1 MNLFIIGNGFDVGHD
16 LQTKYWDFRCY
27 LKGNQEYFLK
37 EFEEKYYFWGEEL
50 QTHLWNDFEFNLA
63 NIAED
68 ILFDEMYEST
78 DLGLEMG
85 NVYIYDTLKHH
96 FTEQFRYIEKLT
108 FYMKEWIKKVNESLG
123 TRNRRTSLIQES
135 QQDIFISFNYTT
147 TLEDIYNISDKNVL
161 HIHGLVYT
169 EDDLVLGHSN
179 ISRINYF
186 HEKYV
191 DCQNRFDEQSAPI
204 YLMLSNYC
212 SQTYKNVKEHIPQ
225 IASFNYSNIKKVK
238 IIGHSLGDVDLPYFQ
253 KINHLVNNDVE
264 WLVYYYDEK
273 DIDMFREK
281 LIRIGIDEEDINFIH
296 YDTFYDLP
304 LVT

>member
-1 MNLFIIGNGFDVGHD
+1 
-16 LQTKYWDFRCY
+16 Y

-85 NVYIYDTLKHH
+85 NVYIYDTLNHH

-135 QQDIFISFNYTT
+135 QQDILISFNYTT

-169 EDDLVLGHSN
+169 EDDLDLGHSN

-212 SQTYKNVKEHIPQ
+212 SQTYKNVKKHIPQIASLNYSQQRIKYVNVHIHQ
-225 IASFNYSNIKKVK
+225 IASFNYSNIKEVK
-238 IIGHSLGDVDLPYFQ
+238 IVIHSLGDVDLQYVQ
-253 KINHLVNNDVE
+253 EIYQLVNNDVE

-281 LIRIGIDEEDINFIH
+281 LIRIGIGEEDINFIH